1 MALGEGEPQYH
12 SGPHNSETVN
22 FDFGGMSN
30 CDFGK
35 ATNSVA
41 TLRRPYLAPNPF
53 IFFLFYRSQRENDTT
68 SFSGPIFKKTPG

>member
-30 CDFGK
+30 CGFGK

-41 TLRRPYLAPNPF
+41 TLRRTYLAPNPF
-53 IFFLFYRSQRENDTT
+53 IFFFCI
-68 SFSGPIFKKTPG
+68 GPNAKMTPPPFLDPFFA